1 MVNILN
7 SQVLSD
13 ESDTNL
19 ISDIESCSLS
29 EVVSIENANEIQLD
43 NYD

>member
-1 MVNILN
+1 MIDILN

-19 ISDIESCSLS
+19 ISDTESCLLS
-29 EVVSIENANEIQLD
+29 EEVSIENAN
-43 NYD
+43 